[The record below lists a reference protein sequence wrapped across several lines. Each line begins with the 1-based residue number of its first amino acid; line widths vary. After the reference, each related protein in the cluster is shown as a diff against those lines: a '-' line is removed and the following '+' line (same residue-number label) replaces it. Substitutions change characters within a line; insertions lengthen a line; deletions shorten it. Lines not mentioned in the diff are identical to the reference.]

1 MARGVGSLGL
11 RDICIGVALPLI
23 AAGAV
28 GLLGVAATSPGQG
41 QVPLLMNPETAVQK
55 PHQPI
60 SVMIVGD
67 SITQGLEGD
76 WTWRYRIWEWFKD
89 QDVKV
94 RRTAMPVSRIR

>member
-11 RDICIGVALPLI
+11 RAMRTGVALPLI
-23 AAGAV
+23 AAGAL
-28 GLLGVAATSPGQG
+28 GLLGVATASPGQG
-41 QVPLLMNPETAVQK
+41 QVPLLTNPETAVQK

-76 WTWRYRIWEWFKD
+76 WTWRYRLWEWFKD

-94 RRTAMPVSRIR
+94 RRVYMRVSRKF